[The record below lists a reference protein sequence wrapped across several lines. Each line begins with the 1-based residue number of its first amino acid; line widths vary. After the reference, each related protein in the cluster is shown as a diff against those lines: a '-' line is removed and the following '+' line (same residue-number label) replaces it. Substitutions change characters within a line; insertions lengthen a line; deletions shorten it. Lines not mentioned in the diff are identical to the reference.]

1 MQINPPPRHAGLI
14 TLKGAEMT
22 VNFYIPL
29 DAERQA
35 IAVELQDT
43 LVDLID
49 LSMIGKHLHWNVEG
63 RLFRSVHHELDE
75 LVDAWRIL
83 SDDVAERAVTIG
95 ASPDGQVEAIAGA
108 TRLEPVPPG
117 HLSDRQVLK
126 AIGDRV
132 AEVARR
138 TRQRIDRV
146 AVADPVTC
154 DLLVQTAATLEKQLW
169 MVRAQLRSSER
180 ATEATFVMP
189 AEDLNGADQ
198 S

>member
-1 MQINPPPRHAGLI
+1 MAISPSPRHAGLI

-22 VNFYIPL
+22 VNFHIPL

-35 IAVELQDT
+35 VAVELQDM

-49 LSMIGKHLHWNVEG
+49 LTLIGKHLHWNVEG
-63 RLFRSVHHELDE
+63 RLFRSVHTELDD
-75 LVDAWRIL
+75 LVDAWRML

-95 ASPDGQVEAIAGA
+95 ASPDGQVETIAGA
-108 TRLEPVPPG
+108 TRLQPLPPG
-117 HLSDRQVLK
+117 HLTDRQVLK

-132 AEVARR
+132 GGVARR
-138 TRQRIDRV
+138 TRQRIDSV

-154 DLLVQTAATLEKQLW
+154 DLLVRTAATLEKQLW
-169 MVRAQLRSSER
+169 MIRAQHRGTER
-180 ATEATFVMP
+180 AAEATFLAP
-189 AEDLNGADQ
+189 AEDLNGADR